1 MLYTCLSLEYSSY
14 KIQYW
19 RQKTIKIEL
28 LWSILLPNISFADIL
43 FCKTIISMK
52 RFTITLTSGT
62 EFCSGYQFNL
72 AEVISPPWY
81 HLRSAPK
88 IWPLRASI
96 VTCPCGAVRM
106 CRYVWSCLK
115 RNQNIIEF
123 HREKHTLASWIET
136 ALFCDWFDVEIV
148 KCDWLQLSSDY
159 IAPACDGMYVLL
171 YIIHITQFTT

>member
-62 EFCSGYQFNL
+62 EICSGYQLNL
-72 AEVISPPWY
+72 TEVVSPP
-81 HLRSAPK
+81 LRPQNMTSTGFHSY
-88 IWPLRASI
+88 ASEL
-96 VTCPCGAVRM
+96 G
-106 CRYVWSCLK
+106 
-115 RNQNIIEF
+115 E
-123 HREKHTLASWIET
+123 
-136 ALFCDWFDVEIV
+136 DWFSSPSFLRLVQFRFPSIWKV
-148 KCDWLQLSSDY
+148 PPSYFGCLNTLVCDCISRNISTHSLQV
-159 IAPACDGMYVLL
+159 C
-171 YIIHITQFTT
+171 